1 MQLLN
6 IVRNLDRRQFHPVIV
21 TLSPEP
27 GESMLASF
35 REIGVE
41 IRSLAMSR
49 IGALFHRDWRR
60 DIEQLLGFRL
70 DGRSVIHSQG
80 IRGDTISAR
89 WLGGLPRVTT
99 ARNYPHADY
108 LPKFG
113 PLLGRWMAS
122 RHLLVYR
129 SLPTVVA
136 CSSTLS
142 ESLARHGISSVVIRN
157 GVDTSKFTGA
167 SSEERARLRSELG
180 LAAEARIGVCVGALS
195 ARKDPLQVILAA
207 REVDVPSLSI
217 VFVGRGSLEDF
228 CCRAA
233 EGDGRFRF
241 VGQLADAAP
250 YLRAAD
256 FFVSAS
262 HSEGLPNAALEA
274 IACGLYCVLS
284 DIGPHREILELAPWA
299 GELFAVRDLHA
310 LAAALK
316 RVTGRTEVPAG
327 LATGV
332 IAETLGAKFM
342 SERYQEL
349 YLRLGGDPAQIENR
363 GSQVI

>member
-136 CSSTLS
+136 CSSIVGVIGKAWNLIS
-142 ESLARHGISSVVIRN
+142 RHPQWRGYV
-157 GVDTSKFTGA
+157 
-167 SSEERARLRSELG
+167 
-180 LAAEARIGVCVGALS
+180 
-195 ARKDPLQVILAA
+195 
-207 REVDVPSLSI
+207 EVHGS
-217 VFVGRGSLEDF
+217 FVGRAG
-228 CCRAA
+228 
-233 EGDGRFRF
+233 
-241 VGQLADAAP
+241 P
-250 YLRAAD
+250 
-256 FFVSAS
+256 
-262 HSEGLPNAALEA
+262 AAL
-274 IACGLYCVLS
+274 
-284 DIGPHREILELAPWA
+284 
-299 GELFAVRDLHA
+299 
-310 LAAALK
+310 
-316 RVTGRTEVPAG
+316 
-327 LATGV
+327 
-332 IAETLGAKFM
+332 
-342 SERYQEL
+342 
-349 YLRLGGDPAQIENR
+349 
-363 GSQVI
+363 